1 MRIRLNRF
9 SYSVLLYLLTPFI
22 LLRLIVRSIK
32 APAYA
37 ARWAERFGL
46 VSGMQ
51 NKSQTIWVHAVS
63 VGETIAAIPLIKQ
76 LQLRYPHHRL
86 LVTNMTPT
94 GSDRVVA
101 TFGDC
106 VSHCYAPYDMPD
118 AVARFLKRTNPRCWS
133 LWKPS
138 CGPTPLLPAKNA
150 KFLLFWPM
158 RDSPKNLPLVI
169 GECLD

>member
-46 VSGMQ
+46 VSRMQ

-101 TFGDC
+101 TFGDS

-118 AVARFLKRTNPRCWS
+118 AVARFLKRTNPQMLVIMETE
-133 LWKPS
+133 LWPNTIAACEKRQIPV
-138 CGPTPLLPAKNA
+138 
-150 KFLLFWPM
+150 FWPM